1 MEHSLYAILWY
12 FLIYAFLGWCLEVV
26 FCTVRTGK
34 WVNRG
39 FLNGPVCPIY
49 GFGMVIVLTALE
61 PLANRPVALF
71 VGSALLTSALEL
83 VTGWALKTLFHTT
96 WWDYSKQ
103 KFNLGGYICL
113 KFSLAWGLAGMFA
126 VKVLHPPVHRLVSL
140 LPRLVGLVLL
150 AILLAVFVADLLV
163 TLRTLIGLERDLGEL
178 ERVVAALRRGSDTIS
193 RNLGDAALAADERL
207 EEGRQVLPQKM
218 AELEARRDF
227 LQARILDTRLF
238 GAARLM
244 KAFPAM
250 KDLRHSE
257 LLAELKDTLRERL
270 RR

>member
-26 FCTVRTGK
+26 FCTLRTGR

-49 GFGMVIVLTALE
+49 GFGMVIVLMALE
-61 PLANRPVALF
+61 PLADRPLALF

-113 KFSLAWGLAGMFA
+113 KFSLAWGLVGMLA
-126 VKVLHPPVHRLVSL
+126 VKVLHPPVNRFVEWM
-140 LPRLVGLVLL
+140 PRPVGLALLVLWM
-150 AILLAVFVADLLV
+150 AVFVADVAV

-178 ERVVAALRRGSDTIS
+178 EKVVAALRRGSDTIS
-193 RNLGDAALAADERL
+193 RNLGDAALAAD
-207 EEGRQVLPQKM
+207 
-218 AELEARRDF
+218 
-227 LQARILDTRLF
+227 ARILDTRLF

-257 LLAELKDTLRERL
+257 LLAELKKTLHERL
-270 RR
+270 HR

>member
-49 GFGMVIVLTALE
+49 GFGMVIVLLALE
-61 PLANRPVALF
+61 PLAHRPLALF
-71 VGSALLTSALEL
+71 VGSALLTSTLEL

-96 WWDYSKQ
+96 WWDYSKR

-113 KFSLAWGLAGMFA
+113 KFSLAWGLVGMFA
-126 VKVLHPPVHRLVSL
+126 VKVLHPPVNRFVEWM
-140 LPRLVGLVLL
+140 PRPVGLALLVLW
-150 AILLAVFVADLLV
+150 LAVFVADVAV

-178 ERVVAALRRGSDTIS
+178 EKVVAALRKGSDAIS
-193 RNLGDAALAADERL
+193 RNLGDAALAADEKL
-207 EEGRQVLPQKM
+207 EEGRQALPQKL

-257 LLAELKDTLRERL
+257 LLAELKETLHERL
-270 RR
+270 HR